1 MTSQLKP
8 GAAYVYERDGSRVYA
23 REVGST
29 VRQLIGEDY
38 SDDFRRRSSDIADEW
53 IPIVLAAEQNSALQ
67 DALDRAKII
76 YELTKQDD
84 DPIQHHP
91 V

>member
-1 MTSQLKP
+1 
-8 GAAYVYERDGSRVYA
+8 
-23 REVGST
+23 
-29 VRQLIGEDY
+29 VRHLIGEDY
-38 SDDFRRRSSDIADEW
+38 SDDFRQRSSEIADEW